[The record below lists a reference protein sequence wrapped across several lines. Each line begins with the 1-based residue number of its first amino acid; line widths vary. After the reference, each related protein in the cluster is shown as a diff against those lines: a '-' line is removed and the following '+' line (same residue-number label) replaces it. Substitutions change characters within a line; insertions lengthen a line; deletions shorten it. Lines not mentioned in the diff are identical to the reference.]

1 VSHKL
6 LYIPSG
12 TFCSFH
18 RNGSGIR
25 TLIIEE
31 SAVYEEQ
38 RDIEKSIEALL
49 RAIKD
54 NQSLNFAKANK
65 LSIPSLREEFEVVN
79 D

>member
-12 TFCSFH
+12 TLCSFYQ
-18 RNGSGIR
+18 NGSGIR

-38 RDIEKSIEALL
+38 RNIEKSIEALL
-49 RAIKD
+49 KAIKGD
-54 NQSLNFAKANK
+54 HLKFAKVNNI
-65 LSIPSLREEFEVVN
+65 STPILREEFEVIN

>member
-1 VSHKL
+1 MSKL

-38 RDIEKSIEALL
+38 HDIEKSIEALL

-54 NQSLNFAKANK
+54 NHLNFAKTNK
-65 LSIPSLREEFEVVN
+65 LSIPILREEFEVVN

>member
-1 VSHKL
+1 MSKL

-38 RDIEKSIEALL
+38 CNIEKSIEAVL

-54 NQSLNFAKANK
+54 SRLNFAKVNNI
-65 LSIPSLREEFEVVN
+65 STPILREEFEVVSE
-79 D
+79 